1 MSYSITTCNF
11 NWKYKMTDTDVLPF
25 KAEYAKSKR
34 SLCNACKKNI
44 GKNSL
49 RIAAMLSSWY
59 VDDAKVAKWYHYSC
73 FFRKKNISNEGD
85 IDGFNSLRPE
95 DQEKIRNRIDPTTQ
109 SQGYSKTST
118 SSAQAHEIP
127 SEGSS
132 NSAINKEDTGK
143 RKSKDIDTDIANKRG
158 KSDENMAKIIK
169 LREQTVGLWSIYDN
183 LRKECNNQ
191 MLKDLLIYNNQKLV
205 ADTRGFHLVVDGMA
219 FGALNP
225 CKECSG
231 ILFFSRVDHGYR
243 CLRCHSLTQNPSRTQ
258 WKIPDELCEKSKYL
272 REYRSVVRERVFMS
286 TSPAN
291 SDEIQS
297 GRTTENKTISNE
309 SVAVDYRSGLLDTHH
324 VIKEPDGSVYS
335 VNLENG
341 YRHHSYCKIQALQS
355 NTTNLCCIFHAWG
368 DVNSKKGETSVETG
382 YSKEEAM
389 LIFDQMYFEKTG
401 NGFGKEKKFVKMAR
415 KFYPVYLDVEK
426 DEEGRQ
432 VDLIFTDKGSKVF
445 RHIRNL
451 LKLIFDVQA
460 MKNTLLEFRVDL
472 KAIKLADLSENQ
484 INDASQ
490 CLSMLQNLISKRK
503 NKKEILEQVNR
514 FYAVIPHNFGIDDP
528 ETINNLYELEDKEFM
543 LDDLMDIITSYDIIR
558 RANSDGQNPMDTLY
572 KSLKTEITYL
582 YSNSEEFGM
591 VKNYAE
597 NSHLS
602 IHNYFWLT
610 VEEVFKVER
619 YGEDKQYQHFS
630 NFNNRMLLWYQ
641 TRFTSYASMLSKG
654 IRFTP
659 PKTCLDRSY
668 IYGKGVYF
676 TDSAS
681 MCAERCEPTMT
692 NPTIIMCL
700 CEVALGK
707 IYEMRFPDCHEMPKM
722 PATAN
727 SFKCPGEF
735 IPNPSEKFTLENG
748 TVVPLGKMT
757 KDNNGSGANDYVVYD
772 TRQLQIRYLVKA
784 KVNFRNDLFH

>member
-1 MSYSITTCNF
+1 MTIDRPWLQSLTCHTSHTIARLTRSGLTKSTSKVHIAHRF
-11 NWKYKMTDTDVLPF
+11 FDRDERVFIALFLLPLDTCRLVIIHKYKMTDTDVLPF

-109 SQGYSKTST
+109 NQGYSKTST

-158 KSDENMAKIIK
+158 KSDENMAKIMK

-231 ILFFSRVDHGYR
+231 ILFFR
-243 CLRCHSLTQNPSRTQ
+243 
-258 WKIPDELCEKSKYL
+258 

-297 GRTTENKTISNE
+297 GRTTENKTTSNE

-426 DEEGRQ
+426 
-432 VDLIFTDKGSKVF
+432 VDL
-445 RHIRNL
+445 
-451 LKLIFDVQA
+451 
-460 MKNTLLEFRVDL
+460 E
-472 KAIKLADLSENQ
+472 AIKLADLSENQ

-654 IRFTP
+654 VRFTP

-676 TDSAS
+676 T
-681 MCAERCEPTMT
+681 
-692 NPTIIMCL
+692 
-700 CEVALGK
+700 G
-707 IYEMRFPDCHEMPKM
+707 
-722 PATAN
+722 
-727 SFKCPGEF
+727 PGEF

-757 KDNNGSGANDYVVYD
+757 KDNNGSE
-772 TRQLQIRYLVKA
+772 LQRFCCLRLLLVKLQNNKYFA
-784 KVNFRNDLFH
+784 MYSCHNEVHAIQKRQKCVALAISVLSACTHVFLEKPTLITNSTC